1 MESHTLALRTRIPE
15 AERRKRHWI
24 DKMPLWIPQH
34 YPHFKF
40 KWRKCHSNRV
50 SAHQKFKQTQMLTT
64 SISYQVLYP
73 NLTIPGL
80 YSNTHT
86 HTNLHGAN
94 LEKCCVI
101 KNILGYE
108 NHVVL
113 ILFALYI
120 FPISWSICLC
130 CTPIHNNTVL
140 HVPRC

>member
-64 SISYQVLYP
+64 SMSYQLLYP

-86 HTNLHGAN
+86 HKFTWSKFRKKLCYQEYLGLRKSRSAYTLCTIHFSNFMKYLSLLHS
-94 LEKCCVI
+94 
-101 KNILGYE
+101 
-108 NHVVL
+108 H
-113 ILFALYI
+113 
-120 FPISWSICLC
+120 
-130 CTPIHNNTVL
+130 T
-140 HVPRC
+140 